1 MDKKNTT
8 IGVLLLAAAFVSL
21 HFSQKF
27 APAPNPNQVIGAPDA
42 SAPATGAVTSP
53 ATPATNAVA
62 PGSTPTAATARSR
75 NTGEFAPIVSPPAGA
90 VITALSNEF
99 ITAHFTDFGGAIRDV
114 QMHKYPAGLDGKEPF
129 SFNEVH
135 AEPMLGFVDFPGLDR
150 NTGYQLVSQS
160 ATEVVYRTVLDGRI
174 EVTRRYTLAAKSG
187 PGLDPYQLHHETT
200 FRNLTDQAL
209 PVSSLKPVE
218 LSLGTAVPSNDTV
231 YGQIITAGYSNGK
244 KQTFTP
250 ATKLAS
256 SNGFAG
262 FGAHPSAP
270 FIEQPVFAQQ
280 KNAQGAE
287 VSAPALA
294 WASLSN
300 EFFTS
305 ILTPKEPGSALIM
318 RRVKIL
324 PDLPDTDRNAIG
336 LTGSAQF
343 RLAPLAPHAS
353 ATLAMDFY
361 VGPKEYKRLANG
373 DVFKADQDKVMQFGF
388 FGFFS
393 QLLITLMT
401 WMHAIIPNWGVAI
414 ILTTLTIKAVFLPL
428 TLKASR
434 SMKRMQKLQPEMKAL
449 KEKYKDNPQKQQS
462 ALMELYKQHKIN
474 PLGGCIPMLL
484 PLPFF
489 YGFYRMLYNTAE
501 LRFQPFLWARDLSA
515 PDTVAHVLGY
525 PLNILPLL
533 MGATMLIQASLT
545 PTPTVDN
552 AQAKM
557 MKFMPLVFVLFCYNY
572 SCALSLYF
580 FVNGL
585 FSIIQQLIINR
596 TKDPLPLPAAPAL
609 ATAGGR
615 SLKNVTPK
623 KKKR

>member
-8 IGVLLLAAAFVSL
+8 IGIVLLAAAFVSM
-21 HFSQKF
+21 HFSQKH
-27 APAPNPNQVIGAPDA
+27 APAPNPNQVIGAPA
-42 SAPATGAVTSP
+42 APTA
-53 ATPATNAVA
+53 
-62 PGSTPTAATARSR
+62 TPTATEPGVTPAAAPVVRSS
-75 NTGEFAPIVSPPAGA
+75 TSGEFVALAPVSDQAA
-90 VITALSNEF
+90 ITTLSNAF
-99 ITAHFTDFGGAIRDV
+99 VTAHLTELGGAIRDV
-114 QMHKYPAGLDGKEPF
+114 QMHRYPAELGGKEPF
-129 SFNEVH
+129 AFNQVH
-135 AEPMLGFVDFPGLDR
+135 ADPMLAFVDFPGLDR
-150 NTGYQLVSQS
+150 SVAYELVSKS
-160 ATEVVYRTVLDGRI
+160 ATEVVYKTVLDGRI
-174 EVTRRYTLAAKSG
+174 EVTRRYTLPAQAG

-200 FRNLTDQAL
+200 FRNLTDQA
-209 PVSSLKPVE
+209 VSIAQLRPVE
-218 LSLGTAVPSNDTV
+218 LSLGTAIPSNNTV
-231 YGQIITAGYSNGK
+231 YGQIMTAGFSNGK
-244 KQTFTP
+244 DQTFVA
-250 ATKLAS
+250 ATELAAG
-256 SNGFAG
+256 NGLFG
-262 FGAHPSAP
+262 IGAHASVPY
-270 FIEQPVFAQQ
+270 IEKPVFASG

-287 VSAPALA
+287 VSVPALS

-300 EFFTS
+300 EFFTT
-305 ILTPKEPGSALIM
+305 ILTPAAPGSALVV
-318 RRVKIL
+318 RRVKIH
-324 PDLPDTDRNAIG
+324 PELPDTDHNAIG
-336 LTGSAQF
+336 LTGAAQF
-343 RLAPLAPHAS
+343 QLAPLAPQAS

-388 FGFFS
+388 FSFFS

-401 WMHAIIPNWGVAI
+401 WMHGIIPNWGVAI
-414 ILTTLTIKAVFLPL
+414 VLTTLTIKVVFLPL

-449 KEKYKDNPQKQQS
+449 KEKFKDNPQKQQA

-474 PLGGCIPMLL
+474 PLGGCIPMLI

-515 PDTVAHVLGY
+515 PDTDAHVLGY

-557 MKFMPLVFVLFCYNY
+557 MKFMPLIFVLFCYNY

-585 FSIIQQLIINR
+585 FSIVQQLIINR
-596 TKDPLPLPAAPAL
+596 MKDPPLAAPIL
-609 ATAGGR
+609 APAGGKPV
-615 SLKNVTPK
+615 KNVTPK
-623 KKKR
+623 KKRLKG